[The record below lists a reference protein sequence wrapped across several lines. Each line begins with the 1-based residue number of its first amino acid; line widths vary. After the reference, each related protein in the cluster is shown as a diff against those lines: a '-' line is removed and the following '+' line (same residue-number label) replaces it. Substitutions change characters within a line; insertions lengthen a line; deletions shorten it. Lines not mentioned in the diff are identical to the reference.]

1 MLTVGRDKAMV
12 STNVLAQTQVPDGLE
27 QTLDQLL
34 QIMAFTND

>member
-1 MLTVGRDKAMV
+1 MFILGKDTAVGRA
-12 STNVLAQTQVPDGLE
+12 NELAQTQVPDDLE

>member
-1 MLTVGRDKAMV
+1 MFILGKGTVMV
-12 STNVLAQTQVPDGLE
+12 RANALAQTQVPDDLE